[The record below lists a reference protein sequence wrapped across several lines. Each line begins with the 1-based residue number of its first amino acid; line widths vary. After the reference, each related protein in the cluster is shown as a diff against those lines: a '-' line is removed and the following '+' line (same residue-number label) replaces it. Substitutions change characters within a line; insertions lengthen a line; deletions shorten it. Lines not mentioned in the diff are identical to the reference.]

1 MYNFNAASLSV
12 WVKDNFFCVNRPFG
26 YTSFM
31 ANAMQRQ
38 LSDIQGL
45 APEITSRIPEIE
57 AGGRILIDLVE
68 ELRSNRRAR
77 FTMDFSVLSTGC

>member
-1 MYNFNAASLSV
+1 MLRLCRCGLQII
-12 WVKDNFFCVNRPFG
+12 FFVLNRPFG

-31 ANAMQRQ
+31 ANATQRQ

-57 AGGRILIDLVE
+57 AGGLILIDLVE
-68 ELRSNRRAR
+68 ELRPNRRAR